1 MASYRQ
7 QLEKLDADIRQLKDE
22 DEVGFI
28 RRNILPKGLGGAPPR
43 EEVVSAKA
51 KRAKLNRETDRIKD
65 QIEDSEKKL
74 ECIERRL
81 AGKDCDSLLDRFSSL
96 SKEIVGKATD
106 IATSITKLLIAIVV
120 KNILLPITFL
130 QYFGQS
136 SSRPVSDGAI
146 VTKVLVIGAGF
157 FQAMPVG

>member
-1 MASYRQ
+1 LSSFNEEVSEVSIDNSLLTLDIQSLAEQKTREESELNDLKERMASYRQ

-65 QIEDSEKKL
+65 QIEDSEKNSN
-74 ECIERRL
+74 
-81 AGKDCDSLLDRFSSL
+81 A
-96 SKEIVGKATD
+96 SKGASRARTVILCWTD
-106 IATSITKLLIAIVV
+106 
-120 KNILLPITFL
+120 F
-130 QYFGQS
+130 
-136 SSRPVSDGAI
+136 PV
-146 VTKVLVIGAGF
+146 
-157 FQAMPVG
+157 